1 MTEKELKTDSAIV
14 APPSYN
20 NNQEYLLAA
29 SYNNNQE
36 YLLFVQLFFL
46 YIIIEILLMETVYH

>member
-36 YLLFVQLFFL
+36 YLLFVQLFFI
-46 YIIIEILLMETVYH
+46 YNN

>member
-1 MTEKELKTDSAIV
+1 MTEKELKTESAIM

-36 YLLFVQLFFL
+36 YLLFVQLFF
-46 YIIIEILLMETVYH
+46 YIYNN